1 MDWFRERSNKCT
13 GGLVEFSDCIW
24 NNGWMDW
31 FRTINIIA
39 KEVLGIEV
47 SKNLVFPK
55 MIIVLGESNSNWM
68 VEVW

>member
-1 MDWFRERSNKCT
+1 VTVF
-13 GGLVEFSDCIW
+13 GI
-24 NNGWMDW
+24 MDW

-39 KEVLGIEV
+39 KEVLGIEM

-68 VEVW
+68 VEDW